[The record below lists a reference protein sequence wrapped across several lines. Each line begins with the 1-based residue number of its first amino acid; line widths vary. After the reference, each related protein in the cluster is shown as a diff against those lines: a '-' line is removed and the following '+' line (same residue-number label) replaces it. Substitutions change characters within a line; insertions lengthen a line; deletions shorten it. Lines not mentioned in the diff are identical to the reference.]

1 MEDNKAMK
9 KKFSIVIKK
18 EDLPKHRAPVAV
30 NQHGSVFSSKK
41 DFNRKKEKETLRKET
56 KKFF

>member
-1 MEDNKAMK
+1 MK